1 MSEYT
6 LGSTM
11 DFSKTTYSEKTD
23 FVTAN
28 VMIEGTVEHDYFL
41 LAVENLAKSL
51 KKCQDADVPILFRP
65 FHEAEGNGGADGAGA
80 WFWWSK
86 EGATTYVQ
94 LYRYLY
100 DLLTEEYGLHNLIW
114 EFNSYVYSDDSS

>member
-1 MSEYT
+1 
-6 LGSTM
+6 M

-65 FHEAEGNGGADGAGA
+65 FHEA
-80 WFWWSK
+80 K
-86 EGATTYVQ
+86 ATAE
-94 LYRYLY
+94 
-100 DLLTEEYGLHNLIW
+100 LTEQAHGSGGVRKALLLM
-114 EFNSYVYSDDSS
+114 FSSIDIYMIY